1 MTTYELIKIS
11 VEVIRLV
18 ADIIFKLRDRKKPRK
33 KK

>member
-1 MTTYELIKIS
+1 MTTYELIKIA

>member
-1 MTTYELIKIS
+1 MTRYELIKLA
-11 VEVIRLV
+11 VEIIRLV

>member
-1 MTTYELIKIS
+1 MTIYEKLKLV

-18 ADIIFKLRDRKKPRK
+18 ADIIFKMRDRKKPRK